1 MKIVKQNISLPIT
14 NLDSAFTNA
23 NSVSKKH
30 GDLLPSSI
38 RCIITGSSNSGK
50 TNVILNLLKNENG
63 LRFENV
69 YVYSKS
75 LFQPKYEFLRQIL
88 KPIKELGYYEFNEN
102 EQVISPCKAKN
113 NSVFIFDDIM
123 CDKQAKIQEFFSRG
137 RHNGVD
143 SFYLSQ
149 TYARIPKHLIRD
161 NVNLLVLFKLDD
173 LNLKHVYDDHVTTDM
188 PIQKFKEMCSLCWSN
203 DRYGF
208 LVIDKD
214 SELNEGRYRKGFDA
228 YICPQE

>member
-75 LFQPKYEFLRQIL
+75 LVQPKYEFLRQIL

>member
-75 LFQPKYEFLRQIL
+75 LLQPKYEFLRQIL